1 MKKILN
7 LHDDAS
13 TTKIALVVIAFY
25 SLVFTVTFLA
35 W

>member
-1 MKKILN
+1 MKKFFTLN
-7 LHDDAS
+7 DEAS
-13 TTKIALVVIAFY
+13 STKIALVVIAFY